1 MPRPIL
7 PPLDLVTPDTPLRLD
22 LAARLAFP
30 DGSLSGTSL
39 RREAAAGRLQ
49 VERIAGKLFTTLQA
63 ITEMRER
70 CRATTAKDRA
80 LMVWPIPRV

>member
-39 RREAAAGRLQ
+39 RREAEAGRLQ

-63 ITEMRER
+63 ITEMRLPT
-70 CRATTAKDRA
+70 CDG
-80 LMVWPIPRV
+80 